1 MTGPEPPKERDDPMQ
16 IQAVARAFRLLEV
29 FSGPVRSYSLA
40 QLAAAAGMDKSSAQ
54 RLAHTLLGLG
64 YLERQDT
71 GLRPGRRLLERAAD
85 FSRWDRLTQLA
96 LPVLGELNRQRQ
108 EAVDISRFEGTSMI
122 YLARLHS
129 LHRAFH
135 PQIVGMR
142 VPTYC
147 TSTGRA
153 ALSALP
159 EAEALAILE
168 ASDRRA
174 HTAHTLTDTG
184 AILDKVR
191 EARRLGYALTPEEYM
206 PGEVGIAAPVL
217 DADGRPV
224 AAVRITASLA
234 DWPLPAFTRRFAPG
248 VREAA
253 ATIGALL
260 R

>member
-1 MTGPEPPKERDDPMQ
+1 MPGHGPQNERDDPLQ

-29 FSGPVRSYSLA
+29 FAGPVRNYSLA

-54 RLAHTLLGLG
+54 RLSHTLIGLG
-64 YLERQDT
+64 YLERHEA

-85 FSRWDRLTQLA
+85 FSRWDRMTQLA
-96 LPVLGELNRQRQ
+96 MPVLGELNQQRQ

-129 LHRAFH
+129 LRRAFH
-135 PQIVGMR
+135 PQIVGLR

-159 EAEALAILE
+159 EAEAVAILE
-168 ASDRRA
+168 ASERRA
-174 HTAHTLTDTG
+174 HTAHTLTETG
-184 AILDKVR
+184 AILEKVR
-191 EARRLGYALTPEEYM
+191 EARRLGYALTPEEYK

-217 DADGRPV
+217 DAEGRPI
-224 AAVRITASLA
+224 AAVRITASVA

-248 VREAA
+248 VKEAA
-253 ATIGALL
+253 ATISSLL